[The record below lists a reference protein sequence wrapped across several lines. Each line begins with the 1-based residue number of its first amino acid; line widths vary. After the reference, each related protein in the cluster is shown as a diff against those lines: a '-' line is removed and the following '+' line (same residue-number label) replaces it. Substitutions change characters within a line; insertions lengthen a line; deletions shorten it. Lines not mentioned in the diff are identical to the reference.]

1 MKCTITTS
9 PEATDPTPFS
19 WDRWF
24 DPVEEAVRAGVRGF
38 LEELLETELDGVL
51 HRSP

>member
-1 MKCTITTS
+1 MYHNDFARGDGS
-9 PEATDPTPFS
+9 DAFFL
-19 WDRWF
+19 DRWF

-38 LEELLETELDGVL
+38 IEELLETELDGVL